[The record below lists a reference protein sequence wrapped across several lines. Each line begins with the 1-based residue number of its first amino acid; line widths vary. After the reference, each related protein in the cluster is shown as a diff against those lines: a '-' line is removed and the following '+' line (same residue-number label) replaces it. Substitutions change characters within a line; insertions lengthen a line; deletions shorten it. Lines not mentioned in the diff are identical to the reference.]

1 MPISLFVKKFYAWNF
16 LGLLV
21 LCLLLRQ
28 YNTTVSLLQWPVS
41 SCLSI
46 LVLSSLAFH
55 IRHRI
60 FTIPKLFL
68 SGIAFSLF
76 HWILTGFFE
85 VILTRFFRLHESYY
99 IRTFDSYL
107 SDHFSLLLDGLIWFG
122 VYMILFSWIRSQLK
136 IISLTES
143 SLELEKELG
152 QVDIRALNQ
161 EMSPHFLF
169 NAMNGIS
176 MKVRMERNKEAV
188 NMIAA
193 LTDLLRLNLSK
204 KGDAQITLEEEVELL
219 NKYLLIEQSR
229 FGEDFKLNMDFPVAL
244 MPIKV
249 PRLILQPLVEN
260 AFKHGMNH
268 QFQEMVVRIEGRELG
283 KYLILSVYNSQVD
296 HSIINFVN
304 SNVGLPNI
312 VYRLRRFYGT
322 DFQFQSLSAQNGVV
336 FKICIPRRS

>member
-28 YNTTVSLLQWPVS
+28 YDTNVSFLQWPVS

-46 LVLSSLAFH
+46 LTLSSLTF
-55 IRHRI
+55 RVNHRI
-60 FTIPKLFL
+60 MTIPKLLL
-68 SGIAFSLF
+68 SGIVFSF
-76 HWILTGFFE
+76 CHWILTGFFE
-85 VILTRFFRLHESYY
+85 VILTRFFRLPETYSL
-99 IRTFDSYL
+99 RTFGSYL
-107 SDHFSLLLDGLIWFG
+107 NDHSLLLPDGLIWFG
-122 VYMILFSWIRSQLK
+122 VYMILFGWIRSQLK
-136 IISLTES
+136 FISLTES

-152 QVDIRALNQ
+152 QVDLRALNH

-204 KGDAQITLEEEVELL
+204 KEDAQITLKEEVELL
-219 NKYLLIEQSR
+219 KKYLLIEQSR
-229 FGEDFKLNMDFPVAL
+229 FGEDFKLNMDFPDAL
-244 MPIKV
+244 MPLKV

-268 QFQEMVVRIEGRELG
+268 QFRELVVRIEVRESG
-283 KYLILSVYNSQVD
+283 EYLILSVYNSQVD

-312 VYRLRRFYGT
+312 VHRLRRFYGT
-322 DFQFQSLSAQNGVV
+322 DFQFQSLSAQDGVV